1 MKTFL
6 RHGRGPERRREMEIH
21 LAEKP
26 ALRDVVGTRLPPS
39 GQEPRPGGESRQADQ
54 ATEK

>member
-1 MKTFL
+1 
-6 RHGRGPERRREMEIH
+6 MEIH